1 MSLQRQRI
9 VVIGGTAGIGLAVAK
24 GAAREGADVVVA
36 SRRQE
41 SVDAAL
47 KRLPA
52 GAEGHTLDATDEE
65 AVHAFFDRVGD
76 FDHLVY
82 TAGDSILMEGLAESD
97 LGRARRFLDTRLW
110 GAYTAVKHGAASVR
124 PGGSVVLTTGT
135 AGRRPMPGTTVAAS
149 LCGAMES
156 LTRALALELAP
167 VRVNV
172 VSPGVIRTEL
182 WRDLP
187 EAEREGLYASAA
199 GSLPV
204 GRVGEPADV
213 AEAYL
218 YLMRGGYSTG
228 SVVTVD
234 GGGTLV

>member
-1 MSLQRQRI
+1 MGLRGQRI
-9 VVIGGTAGIGLAVAK
+9 VVVGGTSGIGLAVAE
-24 GAAREGADVVVA
+24 GAAREGAEVVVA

-47 KRLPA
+47 ERLPP
-52 GAEGHTLDATDEE
+52 GAEGHTLDATDE
-65 AVHAFFDRVGD
+65 AGVRAFFERIGG

-82 TAGDSILMEGLAESD
+82 TAGESLLMESFLGSD
-97 LGRARRFLDTRLW
+97 LPRARRFLDTRLW
-110 GAYTAVKHGAASVR
+110 GAYTAVKHGAPSIR
-124 PGGSVVLTTGT
+124 KGGSVVLTTGI
-135 AGRRPMPGTTVAAS
+135 AGQRPLPGTTVAAS

-187 EAEREGLYASAA
+187 REERESLYASAA
-199 GSLPV
+199 DSLPV
-204 GRVGEPADV
+204 GRVGEPGDV